1 MTIESI
7 HFKEVLDMLGADRQA
22 VSSLLIK
29 FSDELASDVAANE
42 AVWSLKQRVMVGQA
56 RRVRDDIVAWIA
68 AS

>member
-7 HFKEVLDMLGADRQA
+7 YFKEVLNMLCADRQA

-29 FSDELASDVAANE
+29 FSDELASNVAANE
-42 AVWSLKQRVMVGQA
+42 AVWSLKQRVMIGKA
-56 RRVRDDIVAWIA
+56 RRVRDDIAAWIA